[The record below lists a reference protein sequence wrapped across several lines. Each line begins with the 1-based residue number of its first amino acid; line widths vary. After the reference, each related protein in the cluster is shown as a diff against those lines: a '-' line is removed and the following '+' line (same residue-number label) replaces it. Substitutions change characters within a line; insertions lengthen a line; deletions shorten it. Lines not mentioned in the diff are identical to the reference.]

1 VPISLGTE
9 GNSEIGIEIGT
20 VRYRD
25 MRKSGRDGEREGVRQ
40 TGRKKGRER
49 ETGRNRGGFGIPD
62 SGNFACCPTRYKCI

>member
-25 MRKSGRDGEREGVRQ
+25 RRKRGRDGEREGVRQ
-40 TGRKKGRER
+40 TGRKKGRE
-49 ETGRNRGGFGIPD
+49 
-62 SGNFACCPTRYKCI
+62 